1 MLLAHKESITRS
13 AFFDQS
19 LSNSKLKLKPLF
31 RTVANNMT
39 GSYLGKTTLHL
50 KFISSLEGSDSELNK

>member
-31 RTVANNMT
+31 RTVANMT